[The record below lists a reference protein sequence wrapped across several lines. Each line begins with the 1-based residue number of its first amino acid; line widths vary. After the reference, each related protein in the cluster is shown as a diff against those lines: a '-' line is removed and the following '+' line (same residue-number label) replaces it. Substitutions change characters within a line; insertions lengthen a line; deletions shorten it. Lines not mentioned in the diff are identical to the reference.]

1 MVIVYGD
8 RPRDVTTD
16 SHDSRDVTTEPRG
29 RDRVTDVDRRRDLAR
44 FVDDRRGRVPFALIG
59 VLLLV
64 TSSAYALG
72 VAERGLVTEDRS
84 VERAVERVDAD
95 TTTALKTAAREAAH
109 DAAADPVTHPP
120 TGSSDGDAAAGAV
133 RPDSAFEDAFR
144 IRLAIAAAD
153 ALSAAESEVGDVSAS
168 ASIPAVEG
176 PADLKSARDRVTVES
191 VADGTATR
199 VTFTEVRTVATRD
212 DRIVAERTENRTVV
226 VAVPTLGAHERTEQF
241 ERRLNNGPV
250 EGPGLGRQLTASL
263 YPMTW
268 ARGYA
273 QYAGAPIQNVLANRH
288 VELSTNAGIVRTQR
302 DVFGTA
308 DPSARGGVARATA
321 ETGVA
326 DLLAPTDLDEED
338 WAETVLDAPTT
349 ADDEGSSLP
358 GMSTD
363 SVPEETEHVDDE
375 TSIAVAHAA
384 DVGIVETREN
394 LDRIARDAHRVEATV
409 ETSTRR
415 IERGGRP
422 SPPSPGSDWRRVDRR
437 SSSSLSVNG
446 EGTPSGVPSGTI
458 RPDQSLSFG
467 EATREVV
474 VDRRATAEWE
484 REVERVDEDGN
495 VTVVTQRTT
504 TRDRTT
510 DRYRVHVSVTGRYAP
525 TGPAPGQPTATFG
538 AGGTNADPDLTD
550 TPDAARTDLD
560 VASAGGVDRIARRA
574 VRNGDVS
581 RTTTV
586 IGERSDDLGDRLTAD
601 LVDVHEEVHGIET
614 ETRMGNVA
622 TGDAD
627 PYGELANE
635 IRGKRTELAAPPGRY
650 DGTTDRARVSARLVY
665 LDAVIENLESASE
678 DETDATDALFE
689 RVEGALGGPSV
700 GDVIASREQARE
712 TEPHAVGADGPGGE
726 VRFVPEGSPG
736 YLPRT
741 TVDGARVEA
750 VDGTSTRPL
759 ATRNLNYVTVPYD
772 DVSGGIVDRI
782 LGTEETVGPGVA
794 GRALLTADSA
804 LSAAGGP
811 DADPELQADRDVL
824 AHRLDRSL
832 SAVDRRLVDAAAD
845 RTDLSEG
852 ERRTAVESA
861 ASEYGSIGERAVAV
875 GNGSY
880 ADRVASEMAARDDL
894 SRSDELALAA
904 SLRVVTRSVAGRDAV
919 RVPARFVDETTDR
932 AREHLRERFEDAA
945 EDGTERAVEEA
956 TDRWAPDPVRS
967 VGAGLPVAPAPGYWV
982 ATVNAWHVEV
992 RGEYPGFTLHADVGP
1007 PGETFEYART
1017 VGDVTVDAGGTEV
1030 LLGETEPV
1038 RFETGTVVV
1047 VAVPAGP
1054 PGVGDVDGTRDET
1067 SDGWPCPGVPTGAD
1081 ARVGSTEN
1089 GSETDSGP
1097 DECGFGS

>member
-1 MVIVYGD
+1 MTVSGD
-8 RPRDVTTD
+8 
-16 SHDSRDVTTEPRG
+16 HSRDATTEPYG
-29 RDRVTDVDRRRDLAR
+29 RERETDEDRRGGVTGLVA
-44 FVDDRRGRVPFALIG
+44 DRRGRVPFALIG

-72 VAERGLVTEDRS
+72 VAEQGLVAEDRD

-95 TTTALKTAAREAAH
+95 TTTALKIAAREAAA
-109 DAAADPVTHPP
+109 DAAAEPVTRPP
-120 TGSSDGDAAAGAV
+120 TGSKDETAAANAV
-133 RPDSAFEDAFR
+133 RPESAFEDAFR

-153 ALSAAESEVGDVSAS
+153 ALSSVATDVGEVSAS
-168 ASIPAVEG
+168 TSVPAVEG
-176 PADLKSARDRVTVES
+176 SEDLTAARERVTVEP

-212 DRIVAERTENRTVV
+212 ERIVAERTANRTVV
-226 VAVPTLGAHERTEQF
+226 VAVPTLGAHERTERF
-241 ERRLNNGPV
+241 ERRLNTGPV

-273 QYAGAPIQNVLANRH
+273 QYAGAPVRNVLANRH
-288 VELSTNAGIVRTQR
+288 VELSTNAGLVRTQR
-302 DVFGTA
+302 DVFGAA

-349 ADDEGSSLP
+349 VDDGGSSLP
-358 GMSTD
+358 GTSTE
-363 SVPEETEHVDDE
+363 SVPEDTEHVEEE
-375 TSIAVAHAA
+375 TSVAVAHAA
-384 DVGIVETREN
+384 DVGIVETRER

-422 SPPSPGSDWRRVDRR
+422 SPSSPGSDWRRVDRQ
-437 SSSSLSVNG
+437 SSSSLSVSG
-446 EGTPSGVPSGTI
+446 GGTPSGIPSGTI
-458 RPDQSLSFG
+458 RPGQPLTFG
-467 EATREVV
+467 EATREVAV
-474 VDRRATAEWE
+474 ERRATARWE

-510 DRYRVHVSVTGRYAP
+510 DRYRVRVSVTGRYAP
-525 TGPAPGQPTATFG
+525 TDAAPDQRTATFG

-550 TPDAARTDLD
+550 TPSAARETLG
-560 VASAGGVDRIARRA
+560 VASAGGVDRVARRA
-574 VRNGDVS
+574 VRTGEVS
-581 RTTTV
+581 RSTTV
-586 IGERSDDLGDRLTAD
+586 IGERSDDLEDRLIAD
-601 LVDVHEEVHGIET
+601 VVDLHGEVRGIET
-614 ETRMGNVA
+614 DARMGDVA
-622 TGDAD
+622 TGEAD
-627 PYGELANE
+627 PYGDLADEL
-635 IRGKRTELAAPPGRY
+635 RTRRTDRAAPPTRY
-650 DGTTDRARVSARLVY
+650 DGTADRARISARLVY
-665 LDAVIENLESASE
+665 LDAVIEELESASD
-678 DETDATDALFE
+678 DESDATDELFE

-700 GDVIASREQARE
+700 GDVIASREEARE
-712 TEPHAVGADGPGGE
+712 VEPHAAGVDGPGGD

-772 DVSGGIVDRI
+772 DVSGGIADRI

-794 GRALLTADSA
+794 GRALLTADAA
-804 LSAAGGP
+804 LEAAGGP
-811 DADPELQADRDVL
+811 DADPELRADRDVL
-824 AHRLDRSL
+824 AYRVDRSL
-832 SAVDRRLVDAAAD
+832 SAVDGYLVDAAAD
-845 RTDLSEG
+845 RTDLSDG
-852 ERRTAVESA
+852 GRRDAVEA
-861 ASEYGSIGERAVAV
+861 VANEYDSTGERAVAV

-880 ADRVASEMAARDDL
+880 ANHVASEMAARDDL
-894 SRSDELALAA
+894 SRSDEAALTA
-904 SLRVVTRSVAGRDAV
+904 SLRVATRSAAGRDAV
-919 RVPARFVDETTDR
+919 RVPARFVEDTTSR
-932 AREHLRERFEDAA
+932 AREHLRNRIEDAA

-956 TDRWAPDPVRS
+956 ADRWAPRPVRS
-967 VGAGLPVAPAPGYWV
+967 VGAGLPVAPVPGYWA
-982 ATVNAWHVEV
+982 ATVNAWRVEV
-992 RGEYPGFTLHADVGP
+992 RGEYPEFTLHADVGP
-1007 PGETFEYART
+1007 PGETFEYVRT
-1017 VGDVTVDAGGTEV
+1017 AGDVTVDAGGNEV
-1030 LLGETEPV
+1030 TLGETEPV

-1067 SDGWPCPGVPTGAD
+1067 SEGWPCPGVPTGTGGEGGPSAIDPEAQPDTD
-1081 ARVGSTEN
+1081 A
-1089 GSETDSGP
+1089 
-1097 DECGFGS
+1097 CGFKP